1 MDKSAKLDK
10 KNQISAFVLFF
21 YIKKYHLPNFI
32 PLFDPE
38 DVAVAFTFTV
48 TLGVLVLVVDALF
61 NALVKPKPNKVPIQS
76 ENSDRSLPFQQED
89 FLKQD
94 IFKAHILKKIQTS
107 KLLFGYFE
115 NINILVIIFSTYHYP
130 KLRNNGNMAKNRGV
144 KSTST
149 IDF

>member
-1 MDKSAKLDK
+1 M
-10 KNQISAFVLFF
+10 
-21 YIKKYHLPNFI
+21 PNFI

-89 FLKQD
+89 FLKQG
-94 IFKAHILKKIQTS
+94 IFKAHTFKKNSNIEIIVW
-107 KLLFGYFE
+107 LF
-115 NINILVIIFSTYHYP
+115 
-130 KLRNNGNMAKNRGV
+130 
-144 KSTST
+144 
-149 IDF
+149 

>member
-1 MDKSAKLDK
+1 M
-10 KNQISAFVLFF
+10 LFF

-38 DVAVAFTFTV
+38 DVAVAFTLTV

-94 IFKAHILKKIQTS
+94 IFKAHILKKNSNIEIIDW
-107 KLLFGYFE
+107 LF
-115 NINILVIIFSTYHYP
+115 
-130 KLRNNGNMAKNRGV
+130 
-144 KSTST
+144 
-149 IDF
+149 

>member
-1 MDKSAKLDK
+1 MRLC
-10 KNQISAFVLFF
+10 FFF
-21 YIKKYHLPNFI
+21 YKKKYHLPNFI

-94 IFKAHILKKIQTS
+94 IFKEHILKKIQTS
-107 KLLFGYFE
+107 KLLIGYFE